1 MSYYT
6 LQWLAFTAF
15 SRAQRA
21 AEGSRKEAIFFRQG
35 LFLRDLAEEA
45 PDAPSASWEEE
56 LD

>member
-1 MSYYT
+1 MSCYT
-6 LQWLAFTAF
+6 LNFLAFNAF

-21 AEGSRKEAIFFRQG
+21 AEGSRKEGVFFRQG
-35 LFLRDLAEEA
+35 LFLCDLAEEA